1 MEKKKSMTVV
11 LCAKG
16 YPGNYKEKHKIKQHK
31 QNKIV

>member
-1 MEKKKSMTVV
+1 MTVV

-16 YPGNYKEKHKIKQHK
+16 YPGNYKKKIKLNKYK